1 MSLKVA
7 IIGTAGVGK
16 TQLIDRLEGKSYDC
30 CYNVTDQYDV
40 RNICYRDTNIEFRD
54 FAGTQSSTTDNDLF
68 FDIDVLLLMVD
79 DTNISYKNVIK
90 RAVKIMRKYSPKRVM
105 LVQNKIDK
113 IDNNSLLS
121 RAYKISVKNNEGI
134 QDLMADIL
142 A

>member
-121 RAYKISVKNNEGI
+121 RAYKISVKTNEGI
-134 QDLMADIL
+134 QELMDDIL
-142 A
+142 T